1 MKEPSQKK
9 GYNKGRDEC
18 LQRMIHCVEVL
29 LGLAAD
35 NIGDEVRD
43 KLKRYCKHIR
53 ENVGHAYA
61 GIV

>member
-1 MKEPSQKK
+1 
-9 GYNKGRDEC
+9 
-18 LQRMIHCVEVL
+18 MIHCVEVL

-53 ENVGHAYA
+53 ENVGHA